1 MAYLRF
7 KNLTIGYTLPVL
19 KKYLSKLRIYVSGEN
34 LCYWSPLK
42 KHCKLIDP
50 ELAISSGTYKGG
62 TGNGLHHAPHLLV
75 RRRHHLLTTSS
86 RKEYENHL

>member
-1 MAYLRF
+1 M
-7 KNLTIGYTLPVL
+7 KNISLGYTLPQQITR
-19 KKYLSKLRIYVSGEN
+19 KAHIEKLRIYVSGEN

-62 TGNGLHHAPHLLV
+62 TGTGYTMPRTFSFGV
-75 RRRHHLLTTSS
+75 DITF
-86 RKEYENHL
+86 